1 MDSQL
6 KLLPLGKGETL
17 RAGQDATLF
26 AIGYPVQ
33 PCLEASEILAEK
45 GVLVGVVNAR
55 FAKPLDRDFVLEVAR
70 KAPLLIAVEENTAV
84 GGFGDAV
91 RETLEG
97 ANIEV
102 RTIALPDSFVEHG
115 TQAKLRDKVGLS
127 AAKIADRVLELHRQ
141 RLAVR

>member
-1 MDSQL
+1 
-6 KLLPLGKGETL
+6 
-17 RAGQDATLF
+17 
-26 AIGYPVQ
+26 
-33 PCLEASEILAEK
+33 
-45 GVLVGVVNAR
+45 VGVVNAR
-55 FAKPLDRDFVLEVAR
+55 LRNPWTGILRWTWRAS
-70 KAPLLIAVEENTAV
+70 APLLITVEENTGV

-97 ANIEV
+97 AHVDV

-141 RLAVR
+141 SSVRSD